1 MRREVVVKG
10 RYLLTRS
17 GFWTHLALI
26 AIAALSV
33 LPLWWAGVSSLTES
47 TRVFQNLSPFTWEA
61 LWPAD
66 PSLDAYV
73 ALFTETGFGRALGNS
88 IFVVLATI
96 AGGLV
101 VNGLAG
107 FAFAKFRFKGKDA
120 LFLLVLITFM
130 VPFEVIAIPLYILV
144 RNLGWVN
151 TYQALI
157 IPAIP
162 NGLVIFMFRQLYAS
176 IPDDLIETAKI
187 DGASWPTIL
196 WRIIVPLSRP
206 ASIAASLIIFVYQ
219 WEVFLWPLIAANT
232 PDLMTIQ
239 VALSLFQQ
247 EYQTLW
253 DRLFAGIMVSVLVP
267 LAVLIPLQ
275 KYYVAGIATTGL
287 KE

>member
-1 MRREVVVKG
+1 MVHPAPRR
-10 RYLLTRS
+10 RS
-17 GFWTHLALI
+17 FFQSELWLHLALI
-26 AIAALSV
+26 AVALFSV
-33 LPLWWAGVSSLTES
+33 LPLWWAGVSSLKDS
-47 TRVFQNLSPFTWEA
+47 PRVFRDLSPFSWEA
-61 LWPAD
+61 LLPTD
-66 PSLDAYV
+66 PSLDAYI
-73 ALFTETGFGRALGNS
+73 ALFTKTNFGRAMANS
-88 IFVVLATI
+88 AFIVIATI

-107 FAFAKFRFKGKDA
+107 FAFAKFRFRGKEA

-130 VPFEVIAIPLYILV
+130 VPFEVIAIPLYILIQT
-144 RNLGWVN
+144 LGWVN
-151 TYQALI
+151 TYYALI

-162 NGLVIFMFRQLYAS
+162 NGLVIFLFRQLYAS
-176 IPDDLIETAKI
+176 IPDDLIESAKI

-196 WRIIVPLSRP
+196 WRIIVPLSKP
-206 ASIAASLIIFVYQ
+206 ASITASLIIFVYQ

-253 DRLFAGIMVSVLVP
+253 DRLFAGIIVSVLVP
-267 LAVLIPLQ
+267 LLVLIPLQ
-275 KYYVAGIATTGL
+275 KYYVQGIATTGM